1 MLPESGLASY
11 QFLLTKV
18 SMNLGWYQE
27 DPEVLSSLEINLF
40 SLILPTGYH
49 SPPPEF
55 VVDEIL

>member
-49 SPPPEF
+49 PPP
-55 VVDEIL
+55 LNL